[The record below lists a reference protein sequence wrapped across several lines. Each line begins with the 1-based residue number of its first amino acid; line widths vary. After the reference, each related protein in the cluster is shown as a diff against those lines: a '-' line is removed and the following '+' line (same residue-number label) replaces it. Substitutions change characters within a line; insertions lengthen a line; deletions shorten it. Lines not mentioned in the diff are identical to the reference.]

1 MKVILSVPSRV
12 TCLAVAALVACIGT
26 PRLGR
31 AQQIAKS
38 TRPAATY
45 FFAACTHDETYNPST
60 YICPDTGA
68 APAPG
73 SASAFAFRTF
83 RGRAVKRATLTLK
96 VEGLG
101 DLTMELPKGT
111 DAVFFSDHALTKFL
125 APYYD
130 GANQHQKAEAV
141 RKFAQKVGQT
151 PPKQTR
157 QP

>member
-1 MKVILSVPSRV
+1 MRVILSVPSRV
-12 TCLAVAALVACIGT
+12 TCPAVAALLACTGT
-26 PRLGR
+26 PRIGV
-31 AQQIAKS
+31 AQHPAK
-38 TRPAATY
+38 PYPQAATY
-45 FFAACTHDETYNPST
+45 FFVGCIHDETYNPST
-60 YICPDTGA
+60 YICPPDSAGA
-68 APAPG
+68 HG
-73 SASAFAFRTF
+73 SAFRTF
-83 RGRAVKRATLTLK
+83 RGRAVKRATLTLQ

-130 GANQHQKAEAV
+130 GANQPQKAAAV

-151 PPKQTR
+151 PPKQAR